1 MELIKTDLEGLL
13 LLKPDVHLDQ
23 RGFFLETFS
32 KDKYYEIG
40 IRDNFVQDN
49 LSTSTKGTLRGLHY
63 QLQYPQAKLVRV
75 VKGKVFDVA
84 VDIRVDSETF
94 GKYFSVILDD
104 SAHNQLYIP
113 GGFAHGFCVLSEHA
127 IFEYKCSDYYHS
139 DDQLGILWNDPDI
152 GIQWPVKSPL
162 LSNQD
167 QLHPRL
173 FKTSNKNLPHMEV

>member
-1 MELIKTDLEGLL
+1 M
-13 LLKPDVHLDQ
+13 LLKPEVHLDQ
-23 RGFFLETFS
+23 RGCFLETFS

-40 IRDNFVQDN
+40 IRENFVQDN

-84 VDIRVDSETF
+84 VDIRVGSDTF

-113 GGFAHGFCVLSEHA
+113 SGFAHGFCVLSEQA
-127 IFEYKCSDYYHS
+127 IFEYKCSDYYHA
-139 DDQLGILWNDPDI
+139 DDQ
-152 GIQWPVKSPL
+152 
-162 LSNQD
+162 
-167 QLHPRL
+167 
-173 FKTSNKNLPHMEV
+173 